1 MKHPHLE
8 VITHPLPANSL
19 LIYQWLDTSLGQVL
33 VCCSPLGIC
42 WMAYVDVPSEGLEE
56 LMRAFPGHTYQQ
68 KDSPYFSAI
77 ASWLMDPSSEIPA
90 LPIHLIGTD
99 FQLKVWQALVKINWG
114 QTKDYQTVAQS
125 LGRPDSA
132 RAVGTAIG
140 KNPIAVLVPCHRVL
154 RTDGSLGGYR
164 WGIDRKT
171 AWLKREGAPYL
182 F

>member
-1 MKHPHLE
+1 MKHPNIE
-8 VITHPLPANSL
+8 VITHPLPTNSS

-33 VCCSPLGIC
+33 VGCSPLGVC

-56 LMRAFPGHTYQQ
+56 FMGAFPGHTYQQ

-77 ASWLMDPSSEIPA
+77 ASWLMDPSSEIPV
-90 LPIHLIGTD
+90 LPIHLMGTN
-99 FQLKVWQALVKINWG
+99 FQQKVWLALVKINWG
-114 QTKDYQTVAQS
+114 QTTDYQTVAQS
-125 LGRPDSA
+125 LGSPDSA

-140 KNPIAVLVPCHRVL
+140 KNPVAVLVPCHRVL

-164 WGIDRKT
+164 WGIDRKI